1 MKIGLATQMFLAL
14 ILGCI
19 CGLIVSAVGIN
30 PAHFKPLG
38 DVFITLIRMVVVP
51 LVFFTLIAGSS
62 SISDLHKLGSIAVK
76 TLVYYV
82 GTTAI
87 AVTIGVIIANV
98 IQPGVGLTISTEG
111 VKALNVNPP
120 SLVKVFMDIIPLNP
134 FEALSK
140 GNMLQVIF
148 FALFVG
154 MACSTL
160 RKELEVVNRVFEGL
174 AEIMLKIT
182 SVVMLYAPIGVFALM
197 TFTVGTYGLDVLLP
211 LLKLIV
217 AMFIACVLH
226 VLLCYIPCIR
236 FTGLKI
242 KHFFSVV
249 TSPLLIAFSSTSSA
263 AALSSNLQS
272 VQKLGA
278 SKPVSTFMIPLGNTI
293 NMDGAAIYMGVASV
307 FAAALYGIDLTI
319 DKQLLIIVMAVL
331 ASIGSI
337 GVPGAALIMITMVFT
352 QIGIP
357 LEAIAIIAGVDRILD
372 MMRTSLNVL
381 GDATGAVLVSKLEGD
396 FVLPEEDIK

>member
-1 MKIGLATQMFLAL
+1 MKLGLATQMFLAL

-51 LVFFTLIAGSS
+51 LVFFTLVAGSS
-62 SISDLHKLGSIAVK
+62 AISDLHKLGSIAVK

-111 VKALNVNPP
+111 VKALEVNPP
-120 SLVKVFMDIIPLNP
+120 SLLKVFMGIIPLNP
-134 FEALSK
+134 FEALTK

-160 RKELEVVNRVFEGL
+160 KKEYEVVNRVFEGL

-197 TFTVGTYGLDVLLP
+197 TFTVGTYGMDVLLP

-226 VLLCYIPCIR
+226 ILLCYVPCVR

-242 KHFFSVV
+242 KQFFKGI

-396 FVLPEEDIK
+396 FVLPEEDTK

>member
-76 TLVYYV
+76 TLIYYV

-98 IQPGVGLTISTEG
+98 VQPGVGLTISTEG

-134 FEALSK
+134 FDALSK

-217 AMFIACVLH
+217 AMFIASVLH

-249 TSPLLIAFSSTSSA
+249 ASPLLIAFSSTSSA

-337 GVPGAALIMITMVFT
+337 GVPGAALIYTN
-352 QIGIP
+352 
-357 LEAIAIIAGVDRILD
+357 RH
-372 MMRTSLNVL
+372 TS
-381 GDATGAVLVSKLEGD
+381 
-396 FVLPEEDIK
+396 

>member
-1 MKIGLATQMFLAL
+1 MKISLTTQMLLAL
-14 ILGCI
+14 VLGCL
-19 CGLIVSAVGIN
+19 CGLIVSAVGIS
-30 PAHFKPLG
+30 PAYFKPLG
-38 DVFITLIRMVVVP
+38 DIFITLIRMVVVP
-51 LVFFTLIAGSS
+51 LVFTTLVAGASS
-62 SISDLHKLGSIAVK
+62 VGDLYKLGSIAVK
-76 TLVYYV
+76 TLCYYV

-111 VKALNVNPP
+111 VKALNVNSP
-120 SLVKVFMDIIPLNP
+120 SLLKVFMDIIPLNP
-134 FEALSK
+134 FEALTK

-160 RKELEVVNRVFEGL
+160 KKEYDVVFRMFEGL

-182 SVVMLYAPIGVFALM
+182 TAVMYYAPVGVFGLM
-197 TFTVGTYGLDVLLP
+197 TFTVGTYGLDVLMP
-211 LLKLIV
+211 LFELIIT
-217 AMFIACVLH
+217 MFIACILH
-226 VLLCYIPCIR
+226 ILLCYIPCIR

-242 KHFFSVV
+242 KQFFKGVA
-249 TSPLLIAFSSTSSA
+249 SPLLIAFTSTSSA
-263 AALSSNLQS
+263 AALSTNLQS

-278 SKPVSTFMIPLGNTI
+278 SKPVSSFMIPLGNTI
-293 NMDGAAIYMGVASV
+293 NMDGAAIYMGVAGI

-352 QIGIP
+352 QVGIP
-357 LEAIAIIAGVDRILD
+357 LEAIAVIAGVDRILD

-381 GDATGAVLVSKLEGD
+381 GDATGALFVSKLEGD
-396 FVLPEEDIK
+396 FVLPQDSEE

>member
-19 CGLIVSAVGIN
+19 CGLIVSAIGIN

-51 LVFFTLIAGSS
+51 LVFFTLVAGSS
-62 SISDLHKLGSIAVK
+62 AISDLRKLGSIAVK

-87 AVTIGVIIANV
+87 AVTIGVIIANI

-111 VKALNVNPP
+111 VKALDVNPP
-120 SLVKVFMDIIPLNP
+120 SLVKVFMGIIPLNP
-134 FEALSK
+134 FEALAK

-160 RKELEVVNRVFEGL
+160 KEEYRVVNRCFEGL

-197 TFTVGTYGLDVLLP
+197 TFTVGTYGMDVLLP
-211 LLKLIV
+211 LLKLIM
-217 AMFIACVLH
+217 AMFIASVLH

-236 FTGLKI
+236 YTGLKI
-242 KHFFSVV
+242 KHFFHVV

-278 SKPVSTFMIPLGNTI
+278 SKQVSTFMIPLGNTI

-319 DKQLLIIVMAVL
+319 DKQILIIVMAVL

-357 LEAIAIIAGVDRILD
+357 LEAIAVIAGVDRILD

-381 GDATGAVLVSKLEGD
+381 GDATGAVLVSKIEGD
-396 FVLPEEDIK
+396 FVMPEEETK

>member
-19 CGLIVSAVGIN
+19 CGLIVSAIGIN

-51 LVFFTLIAGSS
+51 LVFFTLVAGSS
-62 SISDLHKLGSIAVK
+62 AISDLRKLGSIAVK

-98 IQPGVGLTISTEG
+98 IQPGVGLSISTEG
-111 VKALNVNPP
+111 VKALDVNPP
-120 SLVKVFMDIIPLNP
+120 SLVKVFMGIIPLNP
-134 FEALSK
+134 FDALAK

-160 RKELEVVNRVFEGL
+160 KEEYRVVNRCFEGL

-197 TFTVGTYGLDVLLP
+197 TFTVGTYGMDVLLP

-217 AMFIACVLH
+217 AMFIASVLH

-236 FTGLKI
+236 YTGLKI
-242 KHFFSVV
+242 KHFFHVV
-249 TSPLLIAFSSTSSA
+249 ASPLLIAFSSTSSA

-278 SKPVSTFMIPLGNTI
+278 SKQVSTFMIPLGNTI

-319 DKQLLIIVMAVL
+319 DKQILIIVMAVL

-357 LEAIAIIAGVDRILD
+357 LEAIAVIAGVDRILD

-396 FVLPEEDIK
+396 FNPPEEAK

>member
-19 CGLIVSAVGIN
+19 CGLIVSAIGIN

-51 LVFFTLIAGSS
+51 LVFFTLVAGSS
-62 SISDLHKLGSIAVK
+62 AISDLRKLGSIAVK

-87 AVTIGVIIANV
+87 AVTIGVIIANI
-98 IQPGVGLTISTEG
+98 IQPGVGLSISTEG
-111 VKALNVNPP
+111 VKALDVNPP
-120 SLVKVFMDIIPLNP
+120 SLVKVFMGIIPLNP
-134 FEALSK
+134 FDALAK

-160 RKELEVVNRVFEGL
+160 KEEYRVVNRCFEGL

-197 TFTVGTYGLDVLLP
+197 TFTVGTYGMDVLLP
-211 LLKLIV
+211 LLKLIM
-217 AMFIACVLH
+217 AMFIASVLH

-236 FTGLKI
+236 YTGLKI
-242 KHFFSVV
+242 KHFFYVV

-272 VQKLGA
+272 VQRLGA
-278 SKPVSTFMIPLGNTI
+278 SKQVSTFMIPLGNTI

-319 DKQLLIIVMAVL
+319 DKQILIIVMAVL

-357 LEAIAIIAGVDRILD
+357 LEAIAVIAGVDRILD

-396 FVLPEEDIK
+396 FVMPEEEIK

>member
-19 CGLIVSAVGIN
+19 CGLIVSAIGIN

-51 LVFFTLIAGSS
+51 LVFFTLVAGSS
-62 SISDLHKLGSIAVK
+62 AISDLRKLGSIAVK

-87 AVTIGVIIANV
+87 AVTIGVIIANI

-111 VKALNVNPP
+111 VKALDVNPP
-120 SLVKVFMDIIPLNP
+120 SLVKVFMGIIPLNP
-134 FEALSK
+134 FDALAK

-160 RKELEVVNRVFEGL
+160 KEEYRVVNRCFEGL

-197 TFTVGTYGLDVLLP
+197 TFTVGTYGMDVLLP
-211 LLKLIV
+211 LLKLIM
-217 AMFIACVLH
+217 AMFIASVLH

-236 FTGLKI
+236 YTGLKI
-242 KHFFSVV
+242 KHFFHVV
-249 TSPLLIAFSSTSSA
+249 ASPLLIAFSSTSSA

-278 SKPVSTFMIPLGNTI
+278 SKQVSTFMIPLGNTI

-319 DKQLLIIVMAVL
+319 DKQILIIVMAVL

-357 LEAIAIIAGVDRILD
+357 LEAIAVIAGVDRILD

-381 GDATGAVLVSKLEGD
+381 GDATGAVLVSKIEGD
-396 FVLPEEDIK
+396 FVMPEEETK